1 MLCDWEPRIGRTYQR
16 PITEQ
21 HDADFYIPNRNCIV
35 EYHPP
40 VIKWY
45 GAPSVFGRLKRLN
58 SQLSNREQAEVQDLL
73 CCQITHEY
81 YKRRRALMDMSSLP
95 QVPKMRLI
103 VCADFS
109 EFYQMVIKPFASKQI
124 NYSKFKDILER
135 LK

>member
-1 MLCDWEPRIGRTYQR
+1 
-16 PITEQ
+16 
-21 HDADFYIPNRNCIV
+21 
-35 EYHPP
+35 
-40 VIKWY
+40 
-45 GAPSVFGRLKRLN
+45 
-58 SQLSNREQAEVQDLL
+58 
-73 CCQITHEY
+73 
-81 YKRRRALMDMSSLP
+81 MDMSSLP